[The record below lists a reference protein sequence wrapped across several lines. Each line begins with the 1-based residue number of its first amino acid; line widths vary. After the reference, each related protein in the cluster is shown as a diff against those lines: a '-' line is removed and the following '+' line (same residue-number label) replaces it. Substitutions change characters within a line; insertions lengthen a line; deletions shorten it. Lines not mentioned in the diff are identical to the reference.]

1 MARHEPDDP
10 SRRDIDPN
18 DPRSPSQ
25 LDAQLQADP
34 EMREGPVTAG
44 RLALF
49 AIAIVMVFA
58 AVLYG
63 MGGPVGGPTN
73 PSVATKTSSQPNQT
87 DANNNAPPVP
97 PGVRD
102 VTPRSSDPNAQTGVT
117 TGAAP
122 APRAAPSNGN
132 TN

>member
-1 MARHEPDDP
+1 MARHNPDDL
-10 SRRDIDPN
+10 SQRDVEPN

-25 LDAQLQADP
+25 LDTQLQAEPD
-34 EMREGPVTAG
+34 MRDGRVTSG

-63 MGGPVGGPTN
+63 MGGPVSGPTN
-73 PSVATKTSSQPNQT
+73 PSVATKTSPQPNQT

-102 VTPRSSDPNAQTGVT
+102 VTPRSGDPNAQSGVT

-122 APRAAPSNGN
+122 APRSAPSNAN
-132 TN
+132 